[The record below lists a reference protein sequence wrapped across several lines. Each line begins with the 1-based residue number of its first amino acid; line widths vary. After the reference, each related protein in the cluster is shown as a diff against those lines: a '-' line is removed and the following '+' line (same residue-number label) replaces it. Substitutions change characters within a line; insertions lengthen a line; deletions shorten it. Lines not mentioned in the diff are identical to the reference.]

1 MIERV
6 EFIQIISVKGSEYK
20 IKVLDLAT
28 SFGKDGSIEWK
39 GHPGKW
45 YLKKKGDELILA
57 VENGQWV
64 ARDKNGKVVERN

>member
-1 MIERV
+1 MTPV
-6 EFIQIISVKGSEYK
+6 DF
-20 IKVLDLAT
+20 LAT

-45 YLKKKGDELILA
+45 YLKKKDDQLILS
-57 VENGQWV
+57 VENGRWV